1 MRPLLPSAV
10 LLIALVGCSNIFG
23 PDTPTGHSVRSGIVT
38 SAVDGSPIE
47 GAELYPLYYGWVVG
61 GGIVIETAVTD
72 AAGRYRLDTE
82 HYCGSQLGARA
93 EGYGAVDSNLS
104 YLGCPDTGPLVVDI
118 VLSPS
123 AWGWADYAPAWS
135 PNGFEIA
142 ISSNRPD
149 LRGDNIHLID
159 LLGNAVQLTNGVG
172 GGSPSWSP
180 DGLRIAF
187 TGSDV
192 GIIYVVGRDGLGLT
206 EFQTSL
212 QIAGVAWSPDG
223 ETIAFWTIGGSVE
236 SHIYLFDIATSAVT
250 RLTQPGSS
258 NVNLSWSPDG
268 SQAVFQSHRSG
279 LYQIYRVEADGSD
292 VTRLSDIPGIAS
304 DPAWS
309 PCGTRIAFTSWAG
322 AETIIQMMDSDGSNV
337 AILTDEGIAPSW
349 SPDCSKIAFSSN
361 RDVAVQ
367 SARDIWI
374 INADGSG
381 LRKLTRRE

>member
-1 MRPLLPSAV
+1 MDIWTINA
-10 LLIALVGCSNIFG
+10 
-23 PDTPTGHSVRSGIVT
+23 
-38 SAVDGSPIE
+38 DGS
-47 GAELYPLYYGWVVG
+47 GLMELTHGEG
-61 GGIVIETAVTD
+61 GGGGGKVCTIFECVLRTSGD
-72 AAGRYRLDTE
+72 
-82 HYCGSQLGARA
+82 SQ
-93 EGYGAVDSNLS
+93 
-104 YLGCPDTGPLVVDI
+104 
-118 VLSPS
+118 
-123 AWGWADYAPAWS
+123 PAWS
-135 PNGFEIA
+135 PNGSEIA
-142 ISSNRPD
+142 I
-149 LRGDNIHLID
+149 LRTRLLDPRGSEIHLID
-159 LLGNAVQLTNGVG
+159 LLGNAVQLTNGLDV
-172 GGSPSWSP
+172 GSPSWSP

-187 TGSDV
+187 TGSNV

-206 EFQTSL
+206 EFQTNL

-268 SQAVFQSHRSG
+268 SQAVFQSNRSG

-374 INADGSG
+374 INADGSE